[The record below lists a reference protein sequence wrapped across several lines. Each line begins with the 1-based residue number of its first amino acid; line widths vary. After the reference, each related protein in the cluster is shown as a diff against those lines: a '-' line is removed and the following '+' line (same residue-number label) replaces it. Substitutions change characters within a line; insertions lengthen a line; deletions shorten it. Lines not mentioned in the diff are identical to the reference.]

1 MRLSSIARLRIVTLA
16 LTTILTA
23 SIGTFISQQSYNS
36 SIRTIDRA
44 INFTI
49 NDAAESPGEELSAA
63 LFHIEDYSLD
73 QALYLISRDGTSTLV
88 NQSTIRL
95 FDEIE
100 LSQVKAATKKVS
112 AGNGSSE
119 YRFRALLISGGDYLV
134 VAATSAEALQTYHSN
149 LISVS
154 LVTVLMS
161 LIAYLL
167 LLIYTRRLKKRD
179 DEDALARM
187 QAFLGDASHELRTP
201 LTVIKGYV
209 EMLSKGMMVEES
221 DKTRAFARV
230 TSEIGRMENLIH
242 DLLLLAELG
251 ESGNREIETI
261 DLSEIARAHANDFIT
276 LNPNRKVTLT
286 IASEVE
292 VDVVR
297 EYVQRFLQN
306 ALNNIQIHT
315 DSTAPVNITLS
326 RHGKFANLTIEDGG
340 PGLPEAAYKE
350 RVQSLNRFDKSRS
363 RENGG
368 SGLGMSIMAG
378 VISKSGGELTLR
390 KSALG
395 GLAVVASIALHRE

>member
-187 QAFLGDASHELRTP
+187 QAFLG
-201 LTVIKGYV
+201 
-209 EMLSKGMMVEES
+209 MLPMSCVPHS
-221 DKTRAFARV
+221 
-230 TSEIGRMENLIH
+230 
-242 DLLLLAELG
+242 
-251 ESGNREIETI
+251 
-261 DLSEIARAHANDFIT
+261 
-276 LNPNRKVTLT
+276 P
-286 IASEVE
+286 
-292 VDVVR
+292 
-297 EYVQRFLQN
+297 
-306 ALNNIQIHT
+306 
-315 DSTAPVNITLS
+315 LS
-326 RHGKFANLTIEDGG
+326 R
-340 PGLPEAAYKE
+340 
-350 RVQSLNRFDKSRS
+350 VMSRC
-363 RENGG
+363 
-368 SGLGMSIMAG
+368 
-378 VISKSGGELTLR
+378 
-390 KSALG
+390 SAK
-395 GLAVVASIALHRE
+395 A